1 MMFMPKNKQSYT
13 FGGNINI
20 REILTPKNPM
30 LVSDGFKEFGES
42 DLKSKIKKINDH
54 PNNNHFFSPQRIPSN
69 KKLDD

>member
-30 LVSDGFKEFGES
+30 LVSDGFKEFG
-42 DLKSKIKKINDH
+42 N
-54 PNNNHFFSPQRIPSN
+54 
-69 KKLDD
+69 